1 MTKTTRVGLALVAVY
16 VVALGATVALRADHV
31 RPLYD
36 GFAPPA
42 SYRFVDPP
50 PFFAAG
56 NVEPAPT
63 SESIAL
69 GNAGS
74 APAGIATPDGQFVIS
89 LGRGALPDARGA
101 STVEARVTPI
111 AAAKLGPVP
120 DGLRAN
126 GNAYRVEM
134 TYQPRGGTVTKL
146 EKPGSLLMEIPEIG
160 DRLFVSP
167 DGKQWQA
174 TPARVI
180 TPRQLTLTSTFRV
193 TGYYLAA
200 TSLPELAGPSA
211 HSSNIA
217 LVVGAITIVLALVL
231 FAIAYVIVRRRRT
244 AASKNPAG

>member
-1 MTKTTRVGLALVAVY
+1 VTARTTTKTARVGLTLVAIY
-16 VVALGATVALRADHV
+16 VAALGVTVALRTDQV

-50 PFFAAG
+50 PFFTPG

-69 GNAGS
+69 GTAGS

-101 STVEARVTPI
+101 STVEVRVTPI
-111 AAAKLGPVP
+111 APAKLGPVP

-134 TYQPRGGTVTKL
+134 SYQPRGGTVTTL

-160 DRLFVSP
+160 DRLFASP
-167 DGKQWQA
+167 DGKQWHA

-180 TPRQLTLTSTFRV
+180 TPRQLTMTSTLRV

-200 TSLPELAGPSA
+200 TSLPELAGPST
-211 HSSNIA
+211 HSSHVA
-217 LVVGAITIVLALVL
+217 LIVGAATIVVALVL
-231 FAIAYVIVRRRRT
+231 FGIGYLIVRTRR
-244 AASKNPAG
+244 A